1 MLMQLADLYHADA
14 INHQVVESP
23 VRGVE
28 NIRAMFKTGFDT
40 AEMVCIR
47 ENLFEDGEWAILE
60 WRVLK
65 SVASTAI
72 NCSYFN
78 VLVNKSLSQSTTYQH
93 HVSTRRQNS
102 STGARRPCRQVP

>member
-1 MLMQLADLYHADA
+1 MRTQSTIRWLKALS
-14 INHQVVESP
+14 VVS
-23 VRGVE
+23 RIFGLC
-28 NIRAMFKTGFDT
+28 FKTGFDA

-78 VLVNKSLSQSTTYQH
+78 ELVNKSLSQSTTYQH